1 MFNFEQAVWVL
12 GVDDDFN
19 NLHVST
25 RSMVRTP
32 HLIESHLAT
41 IDQGAENT
49 SAGFATIRNILSIS
63 CKVEACCVCRLA
75 SFLIPLPDGGQGG

>member
-19 NLHVST
+19 SLHAST

-41 IDQGAENT
+41 IEQ
-49 SAGFATIRNILSIS
+49 
-63 CKVEACCVCRLA
+63 
-75 SFLIPLPDGGQGG
+75 GGQKQLCQVRRIKEYYVNQLQS